1 MASFSNRFD
10 VCSQGVQ
17 ALKGA
22 IAQLREEGVGTDL
35 AVLRKPHLD
44 YALERAQAASI
55 PSYEHLL
62 QEGQGQVDAD
72 AGSQMI
78 ERLLRRAELA
88 LQHGW
93 SAFNQ
98 ARDIQLEALNG

>member
-10 VCSQGVQ
+10 VCNQGVQ
-17 ALKGA
+17 ALKSA
-22 IAQLREEGVGTDL
+22 IAQLREDGLGTDL

-44 YALERAQAASI
+44 YACERAQAASI

-62 QEGQGQVDAD
+62 QEGQAQAD
-72 AGSQMI
+72 AAAGSRMI
-78 ERLLRRAELA
+78 ERLLRRSELA

-98 ARDIQLEALNG
+98 ARALQLDALNS